1 VLGPLGLAFAFLA
14 AVSVVAQSPG
24 EWPVY
29 GGDPGGTRFSPLEE
43 INRKNVATLQRAW
56 TFRTGDLDRSDQ
68 FRARAAFESTPIMVD
83 GTLYLT
89 TPTCQVFALDPVT
102 GEKRWTFDP
111 KVDVNTNFSEFTNRG
126 VSTWSDGK
134 QRRIFLGTLDARLI
148 CLDAKT
154 GVPCKDFGND
164 GTVDLK
170 DGITLK
176 GAGQYQ
182 VTSPPAIIG
191 DRIVVGSSMGDNRRA
206 DVEAGIVRCFDVRS
220 GKLHWS
226 WDPIPRK
233 DSDPFAGT
241 WKGERVRNTGGANV
255 WSIISVDAERD
266 LVFLPTTAPGPDHFG
281 GERLGSNV
289 YANSVVAVRASTGK
303 VAWHFQVVHHDLWD
317 YDIPCQPVLTDITV
331 DGNRIPVVVQG
342 TKIGHVFVLHRDTGE
357 PVFPVEERPVPQT
370 TVPGEETSPTQPF
383 PTIPAP
389 LLEDLPK
396 PFQIWE
402 GAGEL
407 TAEQKAELAS
417 LRYDGRFTPPSLDGT
432 IQFPSTAGGMN
443 WGGLSVDPT
452 RGVLVANMN
461 RFAHLVKIIPRDEF
475 RVTGEEILGLRGE
488 IAIQAGT
495 DYGMTR
501 RTFLVNGIFATPP
514 PWGVI
519 VGVEIATGKKLWER
533 PLGYVSEELKDFGSS
548 MIGGNILT
556 AGGIVFVAATRD
568 GVFRA
573 LDLDTGATLWEDK
586 LPVPAQSTPMA
597 YRAPN
602 GKQHVVV
609 CAGGH
614 GKAGTPQ
621 GDYVIAY
628 ALP

>member
-1 VLGPLGLAFAFLA
+1 MLRPLGLACAVLA
-14 AVSVVAQSPG
+14 AVSVFAQPPAD
-24 EWPVY
+24 WPAY
-29 GGDPGGTRFSPLEE
+29 GGDPGGTRFSALDQ
-43 INRKNVATLQRAW
+43 INRENVSKLSVAW
-56 TFRTGDLDRSDQ
+56 TFRTGDLDRSQ
-68 FRARAAFESTPIMVD
+68 NFRDKAAFESTPIMVD

-89 TPTCQVFALDPVT
+89 TPTCQVFALDPQT

-111 KVDVNTNFSEFTNRG
+111 EVNVNTNFSEFTNRG
-126 VSTWSDGK
+126 VSTWSDDAE
-134 QRRIFLGTLDARLI
+134 RRIFLGTLDARLI
-148 CLDAKT
+148 CLDAAT
-154 GVPCKDFGND
+154 GKPCKDFGKD

-170 DGITLK
+170 DGISLK

-182 VTSPPAIIG
+182 VTSPPAVIG
-191 DRIVVGSSMGDNRRA
+191 DRVVVGSSMGDNRRA
-206 DVEAGIVRCFDVRS
+206 DIEQGVVRCFDVRT

-233 DSDPFAGT
+233 DSDPFADT

-255 WSIISVDAERD
+255 WSIISADAERD

-289 YANSVVAVRASTGK
+289 YANSVVAIHVSTGK

-317 YDIPCQPVLTDITV
+317 YDVPCQPVLSEITV
-331 DGNRIPVVVQG
+331 DGKRIPVVVQG
-342 TKIGHVFVLHRDTGE
+342 TKIGHVFVLNRDTGE
-357 PVFPVEERPVPQT
+357 PVFPVEERPVPQS
-370 TVPGEETSPTQPF
+370 TVPGEESSPTQPF

-389 LLEDLPK
+389 LLEDLPQ
-396 PFQIWE
+396 PFQIWD
-402 GAGEL
+402 GTGEL
-407 TAEQKAELAS
+407 TPEQKAELAT
-417 LRYDGRFTPPSLDGT
+417 LRYEGRFTPPSLEGT

-461 RFAHLVKIIPRDEF
+461 RFAHLVKLIPRSEF
-475 RVTGEEILGLRGE
+475 RVSGEEILGLRGE

-501 RTFLVNGIFATPP
+501 RTFLANGIFATPP

-519 VGVEIATGKKLWER
+519 MGVEIATGKKLWER
-533 PLGYVSEELKDFGSS
+533 PLGYVSEDLKDFGSS
-548 MIGGNILT
+548 MVGGNVLT
-556 AGGIVFVAATRD
+556 AGGLVFVAATRD

-573 LDLDTGATLWEDK
+573 LDIETGATLWEDK
-586 LPVPAQSTPMA
+586 LPVPAQSTPMTYCA
-597 YRAPN
+597 AN
-602 GKQHVVV
+602 GKQYVVI

-614 GKAGTPQ
+614 GKAGTKQ
-621 GDYVIAY
+621 GDYVMAY